1 MFERATELDPT
12 YAEAYAYLGATYW
25 LDWFSRWNPTPQ
37 TLERGGELAQK
48 AVTLDESLS
57 LPHAVLGGIYLWQ
70 RQYDRAIAEEEQA
83 VALDPNDPEGYANLG
98 QTLAFAGRPE
108 EGISM
113 VEKAM
118 RLNPRYPPVYL
129 LQLSLAYR
137 MAGRYEEAL
146 VPGKKVLTLIP
157 NSAPAHF
164 NLTVIYSELGRE
176 EEARAMA
183 AEMLRLNPNFSL
195 EVFKDYLPFKDPA
208 VLQRH
213 LEALRRAGL
222 K

>member
-1 MFERATELDPT
+1 M
-12 YAEAYAYLGATYW
+12 
-25 LDWFSRWNPTPQ
+25 
-37 TLERGGELAQK
+37 
-48 AVTLDESLS
+48 V
-57 LPHAVLGGIYLWQ
+57 YLWKK
-70 RQYDRAIAEEEQA
+70 QYDRAIAEGEQA
-83 VALDPNDPEGYANLG
+83 IALDPNDAQSYANLG
-98 QTLAFAGRPE
+98 QILAFAGRPE
-108 EGISM
+108 KGIGM

-118 RLNPRYPPVYL
+118 RLNPRYPPDYL

-146 VPGKKVLTLIP
+146 VPGKRVLTLIP

-164 NLTVIYSELGRE
+164 NLAVIYSKLGRE

-183 AEMLRLNPNFSL
+183 AELLRLAPNFSL
-195 EVFKDYLPFKDPA
+195 EVFKNYLPFKDPA

-213 LEALRRAGL
+213 LDALRRAGL